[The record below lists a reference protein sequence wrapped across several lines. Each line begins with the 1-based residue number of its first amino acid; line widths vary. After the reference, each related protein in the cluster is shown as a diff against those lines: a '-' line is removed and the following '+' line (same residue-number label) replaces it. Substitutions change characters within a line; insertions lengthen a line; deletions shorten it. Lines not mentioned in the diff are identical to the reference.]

1 MKKKTLLIVETSTT
15 CIYANCRNG
24 NYMYILRPI
33 GGTHSFY
40 VLLYGAPLQASEF
53 YAYLYDA
60 VVLYSHYV
68 SLNNTYPSQH
78 HQNLQRINYT
88 GMFQIMKTKNMFY
101 NKRRQNIALTKLT

>member
-1 MKKKTLLIVETSTT
+1 MDGWKKNIV
-15 CIYANCRNG
+15 NCRNV

-40 VLLYGAPLQASEF
+40 VSLYGAPLQASEF

-68 SLNNTYPSQH
+68 SINNTYPSQH

-88 GMFQIMKTKNMFY
+88 GMFQIIKTKNMFY

>member
-1 MKKKTLLIVETSTT
+1 
-15 CIYANCRNG
+15 
-24 NYMYILRPI
+24 MYILRPI

-40 VLLYGAPLQASEF
+40 VSLYGAPLQASEF

-68 SLNNTYPSQH
+68 SLNNTYTSQH

-88 GMFQIMKTKNMFY
+88 GMFQIIKTKNMFY